1 MDPFGLVGTTVAD
14 RYRVE
19 ALVGEGGFAVVY
31 RATHAALGQTVALK
45 CLKVPPHFT
54 PGARQAFLAKF
65 EDEGRIL
72 SKLGGHPS
80 IVGVRDLG
88 VCRDGAGQEVPFL
101 ALEWLDGCSLED
113 LLLRWRSEGRPPLDE
128 RAAVALVEP
137 ALEGLAFAHSHG
149 IAHRDV
155 KPGNLFATRTVTGAN
170 TLKVVDFGIAKAMQD
185 GETASQSTSRT
196 SSGFTSFSLQYGAPE
211 QLRPGLHGP
220 SGPWSDVHAMGL
232 VLTELVTGRSAY
244 EGDEPHHLFEATQ
257 SPHRPTPRKRGAR
270 VSDAFEHVCARALA
284 LRPADRP
291 PHAGALLAE
300 LRALSSVPAMVP
312 SMAFHPTT
320 AAPLGAT
327 PPPGAM
333 PAPAQG
339 HTVAAAPGWVPA
351 PVNASFPPALPAPPA
366 PHLRA
371 SLAWVWMAA
380 LVAASVVAFVALL
393 AWSAWDASKPSHAG
407 GAGRRAKEQGQADTQ
422 TDGAGGDQPPPEPEA
437 GNNRPAPTDPPA
449 GGPQPEP
456 HPDGPP
462 PAD

>member
-19 ALVGEGGFAVVY
+19 KLVGEGGFAVVY

-45 CLKVPPHFT
+45 CLKVPAHFT

-65 EDEGRIL
+65 EEEGRIL

-155 KPGNLFATRTVTGAN
+155 KPGNLFATRTVTGHS
-170 TLKVVDFGIAKAMQD
+170 TLKVVDFGIAKAMQH

-232 VLTELVTGRSAY
+232 VLTELVTGRAAY
-244 EGDEPHHLFEATQ
+244 EGDEPHHLFEASQ
-257 SPHRPTPRKRGAR
+257 SPQRPTPRQRGAR
-270 VSDAFEHVCARALA
+270 VSDAFEHMCARALA

-300 LRALSSVPAMVP
+300 LRALSAAPAMTP
-312 SMAFHPTT
+312 SAAFHPSQ
-320 AAPLGAT
+320 AAPLSAT
-327 PPPGAM
+327 PPGVP
-333 PAPAQG
+333 QG
-339 HTVAAAPGWVPA
+339 HTVAASPGWVPA
-351 PVNASFPPALPAPPA
+351 PTHAPFLPALPAAPPPPA
-366 PHLRA
+366 PRPHA
-371 SLAWVWMAA
+371 SLAWVWVAA
-380 LVAASVVAFVALL
+380 LVGMSAVAFVALL
-393 AWSAWDASKPSHAG
+393 AWTAWEASKPGHAG
-407 GAGRRAKEQGQADTQ
+407 GGGRRARQRGLAEANQGAT
-422 TDGAGGDQPPPEPEA
+422 GDEPPPAETTGNEPPTHA
-437 GNNRPAPTDPPA
+437 DPPTDTA
-449 GGPQPEP
+449 QPEP

-462 PAD
+462 AAE